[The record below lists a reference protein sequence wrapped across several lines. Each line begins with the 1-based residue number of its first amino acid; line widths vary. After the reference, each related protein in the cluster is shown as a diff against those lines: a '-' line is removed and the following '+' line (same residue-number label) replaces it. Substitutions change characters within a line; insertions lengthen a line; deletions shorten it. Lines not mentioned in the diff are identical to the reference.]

1 MFQVHGAPSIIRL
14 KVKKKEK
21 KDHEDIYEKDKKK
34 ANNKKGVKAQSR
46 SHLETPA
53 LRLLSVTRMR
63 SVCVAFI
70 LALSLPEQNILH

>member
-1 MFQVHGAPSIIRL
+1 M
-14 KVKKKEK
+14 KKTKKKK
-21 KDHEDIYEKDKKK
+21 TTT
-34 ANNKKGVKAQSR
+34 KKGVKAQSR

-53 LRLLSVTRMR
+53 LMLRLLSVTRMR